1 MNYTPATTRRSAF
14 IACHPEVPLYDANDS
29 RYVDLTDVRG
39 GRKFGQNHSPRH

>member
-1 MNYTPATTRRSAF
+1 MNFAPATTRRSAF

-39 GRKFGQNHSPRH
+39 GKVWSKP